1 MKSIILA
8 AGKGKRLLSEQ
19 FNAPKVLRKAN
30 DKSLIEYVI
39 ANTDFIPKND
49 TIIVVGYKKEMVMEQ
64 LGSGYTYA
72 VQEEQKGTGHAV
84 MMAAGEFENY
94 DGDVIIL
101 YGDMPLFK
109 KSTYQQLIDAHAS
122 SGADCTILT
131 SVTDDKL
138 AYGRIIRTNGEI
150 TDIVEDKDC
159 TPEQKE
165 IKELNVGVYV
175 FKARLLFDNLSK
187 LKNNNAQGEYYLTDV
202 PKILIEEGKKVS
214 SFTTYDKYEIIGVN
228 TPEDLAFVET
238 LLKERENSND

>member
-19 FNAPKVLRKAN
+19 FDAPKVLRKAN

-39 ANTDFIPKND
+39 DNTDFIPKND
-49 TIIVVGYKKEMVMEQ
+49 TTIVVGYKKEMVMQQ

-84 MMAAGEFENY
+84 MMASGEFKN
-94 DGDVIIL
+94 

-109 KSTYQQLIDAHAS
+109 KSTYQQLIDVHTS

-175 FKARLLFDNLSK
+175 FKSRLLFDNLSK

-202 PKILIEEGKKVS
+202 PKILIDEGKKVA
-214 SFTTYDKYEIIGVN
+214 SFTTYDQHEIIGVN

-238 LLKERENSND
+238 LLTERENIND